1 MARKRTTTNGGLH
14 RHWQVPRLTV
24 AALLAAA
31 LGMLAVP
38 AASAGD
44 IYLYLA
50 PDGSRLLSDHRIE
63 DPSYKLL
70 HASSNIQ
77 GMGRLAA
84 GGTPH
89 SDMDRAKLN
98 RMIARIA
105 HRYGVDVALVKAV
118 IRAESQ
124 FNPYA
129 TSKKGASG
137 LMQLMPDTA
146 ERYGVDDLYDPRAN
160 IEAGVRYLKYLLQK
174 YPHHTQNALAAY
186 NAGEQAVAT
195 YDGIPPYRETI
206 DYVHKVLQ
214 YRALYATQ

>member
-1 MARKRTTTNGGLH
+1 MAGKRTRTNSERWRRLH
-14 RHWQVPRLTV
+14 VPRIAV

-31 LGMLAVP
+31 LGMLVIP
-38 AASAGD
+38 TASAGD

-63 DPSYKLL
+63 DPSYRLL
-70 HASSNIQ
+70 HASSKIQ

-89 SDMDRAKLN
+89 SDVDRARLD

-118 IRAESQ
+118 IRAESE

-146 ERYGVDDLYDPRAN
+146 ERYGVDDLYDPRSN
-160 IEAGVRYLKYLLQK
+160 VEAGVRYLKYLLQK

-195 YDGIPPYRETI
+195 YDGIPPYRETMN
-206 DYVHKVLQ
+206 YVRKVLQ
-214 YRALYATQ
+214 YRALYSTH